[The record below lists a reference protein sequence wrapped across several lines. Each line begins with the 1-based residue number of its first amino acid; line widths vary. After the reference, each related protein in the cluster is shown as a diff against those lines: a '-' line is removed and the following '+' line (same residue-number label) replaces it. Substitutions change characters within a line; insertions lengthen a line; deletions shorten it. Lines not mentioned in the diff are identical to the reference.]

1 MSEALARYNT
11 QQTIYPMPYVL
22 PAQQVNFS
30 EALIFQ
36 FKHYAGVKESTWKGY
51 ENNLKVFFSWVR
63 DNGITNPVRE
73 DIEEYAHYLA
83 SCGKYKAGTQAAYL
97 RTVKLLFS
105 WLSIKCNCANIA
117 DHVKGAKVKSGI
129 HKKDALQREDV
140 PAIANTIDRSTEQ
153 GKRLYVMFLLC
164 ISCALRTVEVSR
176 ANIEDIKTVGSITY
190 LYVWGKGH
198 DEPDAPVE
206 LPVEVKTAL
215 DAYIAARTDKPTGK
229 SPLFVS
235 TSNRSKGKRINPKR
249 ISEMLKDLMRGA
261 GYDSDRLTAHSLRH
275 TSATGAYKAT
285 RSLYLT
291 QQHARHVDPA
301 TTEIYLHAEEREERH
316 TEQQVYNYYFK
327 QDTATD
333 PLQEACQLLQG
344 MPAEK
349 LEKALA
355 MLKML

>member
-1 MSEALARYNT
+1 MSEALARYT
-11 QQTIYPMPYVL
+11 AQHTAYPIPYVL
-22 PAQQVNFS
+22 PAQQINFS
-30 EALIFQ
+30 EALIYQ

-51 ENNLKVFFSWVR
+51 ENNLKAFFTWAR
-63 DNGITNPVRE
+63 ENGITNPVRE
-73 DIEEYAHYLA
+73 DIEEYAIYLA

-105 WLSIKCNCANIA
+105 WLSVKCNCANIA
-117 DHVKGAKVKSGI
+117 DHVKGAKVKNGI
-129 HKKDALQREDV
+129 HKKDALQREAV
-140 PAIANTIDRSTEQ
+140 PAIASSIDTSTEQ
-153 GKRLYVMFLLC
+153 GKRLYAMFLLC

-198 DEPDAPVE
+198 DEADAPVE
-206 LPVEVKTAL
+206 LPAEVREAL
-215 DAYIAARTDKPTGK
+215 EAYIAARTDRPTGR

-235 TSNRSKGKRINPKR
+235 TSNRSKGKRIDPKS
-249 ISEMLKDLMRGA
+249 ISLMLKDLMKRA

-327 QDTATD
+327 QDTAD
-333 PLQEACQLLQG
+333 SPLQEACQLLQG
-344 MPAEK
+344 MPADK

-355 MLKML
+355 LLKML

>member
-1 MSEALARYNT
+1 MSEALARYT
-11 QQTIYPMPYVL
+11 AQHTAYPMPYVL
-22 PAQQVNFS
+22 PAQQNFS
-30 EALIFQ
+30 YSLFDRFAA
-36 FKHYAGVKESTWKGY
+36 YAQVKDSTLKGY
-51 ENNLKVFFSWVR
+51 KNNIHAFSAWMQENC
-63 DNGITNPVRE
+63 IAQPARE
-73 DIEEYAHYLA
+73 DIMAYADFLA
-83 SCGKYKAGTQAAYL
+83 SCGRYKPGTQAAYL
-97 RTVKLLFS
+97 RTVKLFFS
-105 WLSIKCNCANIA
+105 WLAMEGLYPNVA
-117 DHVKGAKVKSGI
+117 DRVKGAKVKNGT
-129 HKKDALQREDV
+129 HKKDALQREAV
-140 PAIANTIDRSTEQ
+140 PAIAASIDTSTEQ
-153 GKRLYVMFLLC
+153 GKRLYAMFLLC

-198 DEPDAPVE
+198 DEADAPVE
-206 LPVEVKTAL
+206 LPAEVREAL
-215 DAYIAARTDKPTGK
+215 EAYIAARTDKPTGR

-235 TSNRSKGKRINPKR
+235 TSNRSKGKRIDPKS
-249 ISEMLKDLMRGA
+249 ISLMLKDLMKRA

-327 QDTATD
+327 QDTAD
-333 PLQEACQLLQG
+333 SPLQEACQLLQG
-344 MPAEK
+344 MPADK

-355 MLKML
+355 LLKML